1 MANKSTQQ
9 LLESCLFFTVGKLNR
24 ILIKITEEE
33 FHFTGLSPTYGFL
46 LMAVNEKGEISQK
59 ELGEILHLTPSTVS
73 RFIEKLKMKHLVT
86 SKLEGRTSIIVP
98 TDKGLQLQ
106 KVLESA
112 WDNAHQRYSDILGK
126 EEGDQITALIN
137 EIGGKLEKQI

>member
-1 MANKSTQQ
+1 
-9 LLESCLFFTVGKLNR
+9 
-24 ILIKITEEE
+24 
-33 FHFTGLSPTYGFL
+33 
-46 LMAVNEKGEISQK
+46 MAVNEKGEISQK

-73 RFIEKLKMKHLVT
+73 RFIGNLKMKHLVT

-112 WDNAHQRYSDILGK
+112 WDNIHQRYSDILGK
-126 EEGDQITALIN
+126 EEGGSNNSIN
-137 EIGGKLEKQI
+137 